1 MVRRLANFVNDKYPK
16 ITSLLDL
23 KKERTSL
30 QWINYLNN
38 SGIRT
43 RRIITQKDTGMTY
56 EQNTPIANFFSMMYE
71 DLLRYSDM
79 REEWEKDKWDIR
91 NLKTKYGLLYNE
103 SKANYY
109 LDFSVIKNVTI
120 RNAFK
125 EYCKL
130 RLLSR
135 NNFTVSTALDYLRY
149 IRRFANFINMIEPE
163 WDDFKH
169 LKRKH
174 IIKYLEFMNDYATS
188 VVNQSRKA
196 YQTSC

>member
-91 NLKTKYGLLYNE
+91 NLKTEYGLLYNE

-125 EYCKL
+125 EY
-130 RLLSR
+130 
-135 NNFTVSTALDYLRY
+135 
-149 IRRFANFINMIEPE
+149 
-163 WDDFKH
+163 
-169 LKRKH
+169 
-174 IIKYLEFMNDYATS
+174 
-188 VVNQSRKA
+188 
-196 YQTSC
+196 